1 MLSRPLK
8 IVLAV
13 TVLLTGYTIW
23 KDGGDAPAENDV
35 AARKPRSMPAREIAS
50 EASSVA
56 RVLVARA
63 SAASEASAVNL
74 FPKQTWA
81 PPPPPPP
88 PPAKPTPTP
97 VPVAPPLPFQVVST
111 WHERG
116 TDYVV
121 LQAGNDQYV
130 VCNRCDALGRIQQG
144 ETLLGTW
151 RVDKVGRDVVAFTFM
166 PLNQQQMLPIGGTP

>member
-1 MLSRPLK
+1 MLSRPLQ
-8 IVLAV
+8 IILAI
-13 TVLLTGYTIW
+13 TALLTAYTIW
-23 KDGGDAPAENDV
+23 NDSADAPVEND
-35 AARKPRSMPAREIAS
+35 AAVRKPRGMPAQEIAS

-56 RVLVARA
+56 RSASRA
-63 SAASEASAVNL
+63 PAASNASVVNL

-121 LQAGNDQYV
+121 LQAGGDQYV

-144 ETLLGTW
+144 ETVLGSW
-151 RVDKVGRDVVAFTFM
+151 RVDKVSRDAIAFTFM
-166 PLNQQQMLPIGGTP
+166 PLNQQQVLPIGGTP